1 MQSKQYVI
9 MYKKFSALMSPLVFF
24 VSVIYSFYIESVR
37 STSGPNEVSNPVDQV
52 LLGST
57 SLAPDQSSPNQSG
70 QTNEGSVPF
79 YLRHD
84 VQVLAGSVCL
94 IILGLVLFSNEFYTI
109 SYLLFIISALGL
121 FIAAAIYMFFSDSA
135 K

>member
-9 MYKKFSALMSPLVFF
+9 MYKKLSALMSPLVFF
-24 VSVIYSFYIESVR
+24 VLVIHSFYIESVR
-37 STSGPNEVSNPVDQV
+37 SASGPNEVSKPVDQV
-52 LLGST
+52 LPGMN

-70 QTNEGSVPF
+70 QTSEGSVPF

-94 IILGLVLFSNEFYTI
+94 SILGLVLFSNEFYTI